1 MQLIKNFLYNASY
14 QVFILLVPLI
24 TTPYIARV
32 LGPNGIGI
40 NAYTNSII
48 QYFVLFGSI
57 GVDLYGNRQ
66 IAFVRSNKKKLTQ
79 TFYEIFIMRFFTIL
93 LAYCIFLVFL
103 FFTNQYRGFYLAQS
117 VQIIAAAFDI
127 SWFFMGMEAFS
138 VTVIRNLVIR
148 ILTIASIFIFI
159 NSYND
164 LRLYILILSIS
175 TLVGNA
181 TLFPNLRK
189 YITLFPKLKL
199 HPWKHFKPSLIMFLP
214 QIATQIYLVLNKTML
229 GSIDSV
235 NAAGFFEQ
243 SDKIV
248 KMVLAVVTATGTVM
262 LPHVANVFARGDKK
276 KTKDYLYNSFSFV
289 TALALPMTWGLLA
302 IAPKLID
309 LFLTPKFRSVIPI
322 MSIET
327 VVIILIAWSNV
338 IGTQYLLPTKQLREY
353 TQSVVIGAVINLMM
367 NIPLI
372 LAWGAIG
379 SAIATVISEITVTG
393 YQLFAIRK
401 QIKFRLLFADFGKYL
416 LASVLM
422 FTFVYLIDRL
432 AVVTWLMLFLE
443 ILLGILIYLVL
454 ILAMRVR
461 LVNLVKSI
469 FNSK

>member
-1 MQLIKNFLYNASY
+1 M
-14 QVFILLVPLI
+14 FILLVPLI